1 MSYQNPQILYFL
13 FAISIPIFIH
23 LFNLRKHKVV
33 YFSNVTFLKEIQS
46 EKKKKNTLKQLLIL
60 LSRILAISA
69 IVFAFA
75 NPYIPNNSEDFSTNN
90 TIIYVDN
97 SFSMDNV
104 SEKGRLLDLAKEN
117 ALGILNASNANKFW
131 ILTNNFSETGEN
143 SKNKKEAS
151 EFISNIKLSSEI
163 KNTNEILKKTKA
175 ICPEKNTL
183 YIISDFQKFSTNLD
197 EIHSLDSSQSVIFIP
212 TLSKNTNIS
221 IDNCYLNSPIN
232 TKGNLDS
239 ISIIISN
246 HSDEEIEISVNL
258 KINKNPKIIP
268 KDTFLLL
275 ANEKNKIVGLRF
287 SPEKGINN
295 GLISI
300 EDNSI
305 TYDNKLYFSF
315 NLDEKTNVCQISETE
330 NKSISRIFNLNKEE
344 FNYKKYTDENSI
356 SYDYD
361 LMILNQLNEFNNS
374 TEIKS
379 YIEKGGSVCIIPA
392 ENADI
397 ESYNSFLKKLK
408 IDQFSKEVSVEIN
421 LDNINMKHDINKG
434 VFDSDYKIEDN
445 ANLPTINNYYKL
457 QKNSNDTKENVFSL
471 ENDDEFLNSYELGK
485 GKIYLF
491 NSPLSEG
498 NNNFCN
504 HPLFVTTLLN
514 MAVNTP
520 HLYYI
525 INEKLKIK
533 LPKNKNENKNDF
545 YLKEKDKE
553 IICEYRNEDNQSY
566 LSTYNHIKDDGHYE
580 LLQEDQVLQT
590 VSFNYDRSKESNT
603 EQFTEKEI
611 SDYIKNIE
619 NVQLF
624 DSDISINQ
632 NIENL
637 YKNKG
642 FWEVLILLSLLF
654 ITIEILLIKLIKS

>member
-356 SYDYD
+356 SDDYD

>member
-1 MSYQNPQILYFL
+1 
-13 FAISIPIFIH
+13 
-23 LFNLRKHKVV
+23 
-33 YFSNVTFLKEIQS
+33 
-46 EKKKKNTLKQLLIL
+46 
-60 LSRILAISA
+60 
-69 IVFAFA
+69 
-75 NPYIPNNSEDFSTNN
+75 
-90 TIIYVDN
+90 
-97 SFSMDNV
+97 MDNV

-330 NKSISRIFNLNKEE
+330 NKSISRIFNLNEEE

-471 ENDDEFLNSYELGK
+471 ENDDEFLNSYELGR

-498 NNNFCN
+498 NNNFCK

-520 HLYYI
+520 NLYYI
-525 INEKLKIK
+525 INKDPNIK
-533 LPKNKNENKNDF
+533 LLDSKYENKNNF
-545 YLKEKDKE
+545 YLKGKDNKK
-553 IICEYRNEDNQSY
+553 IICEYRDNQSE
-566 LSTYNHIKDDGHYE
+566 LSTYNHIKDAGHYE
-580 LLQEDQVLQT
+580 LLQEDDTLQT
-590 VSFNYDRSKESNT
+590 VSYNYDRSEESNT
-603 EQFTEKEI
+603 EQFTEEEI
-611 SDYIKNIE
+611 SDYIKDIE
-619 NVQLF
+619 NVKLF
-624 DSDISINQ
+624 SDDISINQ

-642 FWEVLILLSLLF
+642 FWKVLVLLSLLF
-654 ITIEILLIKLIKS
+654 ITIEILLIKTKQI